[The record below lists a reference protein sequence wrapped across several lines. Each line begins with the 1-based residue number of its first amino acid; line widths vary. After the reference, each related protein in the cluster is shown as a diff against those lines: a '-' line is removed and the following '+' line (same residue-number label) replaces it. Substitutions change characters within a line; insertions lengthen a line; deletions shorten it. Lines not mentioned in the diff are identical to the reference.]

1 MKIRKGDRMNEILNQ
16 ILNQI
21 ELPKIVKVKQTFT
34 RPKLYDIEKEII
46 EKILEQKVLEKI
58 RKGSKI
64 AITGGSRGISN
75 YQTIIRV
82 IVSIVKEYGG
92 EPFIVPAMGSHG
104 GGTGEGQRK
113 ILANLGITEELI
125 GAPVI
130 SSAETVEVGISD
142 KGLPVYVDKY
152 AYESDGIILLNR
164 VKLHTSFRG
173 KYESGLVKMIAI
185 GLGKRKGAD
194 ITHSLRFE
202 NMAEN
207 IVSMAKVSL
216 DKLNILFGVATIE
229 NGYDET
235 AEIHIVRKEEIME
248 IEPQLLER
256 SKELMS
262 KIYLEKID
270 VLIVKELGKNI
281 SGTGMDTNIIGRYHT
296 KAASGGPDV
305 KKLGVLD
312 LTDKSD
318 GNANGM
324 GLADYTTKKLYDKIN
339 FPATY
344 LNVITSTEPNSVKL
358 PMVMDNDK
366 LVLQVAVKACGI
378 RDAKKIKLVII
389 ENTKHLDEIY
399 ISEYAMEE
407 VKKYKN
413 VEILGSPKEIKFDEN
428 MNLEVF

>member
-1 MKIRKGDRMNEILNQ
+1 MKIRKGDRMNE

-34 RPKLYDIEKEII
+34 RPKLYDIEKEIRA
-46 EKILEQKVLEKI
+46 KILEQKVLEKI

-75 YQTIIRV
+75 YQTIMRV

-113 ILANLGITEELI
+113 ILAKLGITEELI
-125 GAPVI
+125 GAPII

-152 AYESDGIILLNR
+152 AYEADGIILLNR

-194 ITHSLRFE
+194 MTHSLRFE

-235 AEIHIVRKEEIME
+235 AEIHIVRKEKIME

-305 KKLGVLD
+305 TKLGVLD
-312 LTDKSD
+312 ITDKSD

-324 GLADYTTKKLYDKIN
+324 GLADYTTKKLCDKIN

-358 PMVMDNDK
+358 PMVLDNDK

-378 RDAKKIKLVII
+378 RDIKKIKMVII

-413 VEILGSPKEIKFDEN
+413 VEILGSPKEIEFDKN
-428 MNLEVF
+428 MNLKVF